1 MLPSITTLI
10 RICLLVARPQDLP
23 ASREFFY
30 LCVAAAFAI
39 LFMGYS
45 ILAGTGNPLLLA
57 AINTAL
63 LGVIWLVILQVAG
76 RTDRWIQSA
85 SAIYGSA
92 AILNLISLPIITSGL
107 DIPSM
112 DKEGISET
120 SRLVIIGLWAWEV
133 AVTARITRETLE
145 INLPLAVILSVA
157 MSFVLQMAMVTMF
170 GSTS

>member
-1 MLPSITTLI
+1 MLSAIPTLI

-39 LFMGYS
+39 LFTGYS
-45 ILAGTGNPLLLA
+45 ILTGTGNPLLLA

-63 LGVIWLVILQVAG
+63 LGVIWLIVLQVAG
-76 RTDRWIQSA
+76 RKDRWLQSA

-92 AILNLISLPIITSGL
+92 AILNVVSLPIITGGL

-112 DKEGISET
+112 DNGGISET
-120 SRLVIIGLWAWEV
+120 SRLVIIGLWAWEI
-133 AVTARITRETLE
+133 AITARIIRETLE
-145 INLPLAVILSVA
+145 INLPLAAILSIA
-157 MSFVLQMAMVTMF
+157 MSFVLQMAMVTLF
-170 GSTS
+170 GSAS